1 MSTPLPRPVKVRMTE
16 PFEFDFIEKQMMCG
30 IPPNASSKTR

>member
-16 PFEFDFIEKQMMCG
+16 PFEFDFIEKQTM
-30 IPPNASSKTR
+30 